1 VRRGADTGGRGR
13 VGGPGQGCRCR
24 ICGESGWV
32 VVTGKVVR
40 FDEFRGYGFVAP
52 STGGEDVFL
61 HVNDLQFDK
70 RLLGPGALV
79 EFDVEEGD
87 RGLKAS
93 HVRMISRGGER
104 PVPSSSPLSSSSLPD
119 SEAEPKPVF
128 RTADDDGMC
137 DVLSVKE
144 FLEEVTETLLDAA
157 PSITA
162 EQIVH
167 IRQRLAQ
174 VAHTHGWVEA

>member
-1 VRRGADTGGRGR
+1 
-13 VGGPGQGCRCR
+13 
-24 ICGESGWV
+24 V
-32 VVTGKVVR
+32 VAGKVVR

-52 STGGEDVFL
+52 DSGGDDVFL

-79 EFDVEEGD
+79 EFDVEDGD

-93 HVRMISRGGER
+93 HVRMITRGAER
-104 PVPSSSPLSSSSLPD
+104 PAPRPAPRV
-119 SEAEPKPVF
+119 
-128 RTADDDGMC
+128 TDDDGMC

-144 FLEEVTETLLDAA
+144 FLEEVTEALLESA
-157 PSITA
+157 PGVTA

>member
-1 VRRGADTGGRGR
+1 
-13 VGGPGQGCRCR
+13 
-24 ICGESGWV
+24 V
-32 VVTGKVVR
+32 VAGKVIR

-52 STGGEDVFL
+52 DSGGEDVFL

-93 HVRMISRGGER
+93 RVRMISKGTDRGTSAR
-104 PVPSSSPLSSSSLPD
+104 
-119 SEAEPKPVF
+119 SEPRSESRA
-128 RTADDDGMC
+128 ADDDMLC

-144 FLEEVTETLLDAA
+144 FLEEVTETLLAAA
-157 PSITA
+157 PSITG

-167 IRQRLAQ
+167 IRQRMAQ
-174 VAHTHGWVEA
+174 VAHNHGWVET

>member
-1 VRRGADTGGRGR
+1 MVA
-13 VGGPGQGCRCR
+13 
-24 ICGESGWV
+24 
-32 VVTGKVVR
+32 GKVVR
-40 FDEFRGYGFVAP
+40 FDEIRGYGFVAP
-52 STGGEDVFL
+52 DTGGDDVFL

-93 HVRMISRGGER
+93 HVRMISRGAER
-104 PVPSSSPLSSSSLPD
+104 LTPATR
-119 SEAEPKPVF
+119 SEPRV
-128 RTADDDGMC
+128 ADDEVLC

-144 FLEEVTETLLDAA
+144 FLEEVTEALLDAA
-157 PSITA
+157 PSLTG

-167 IRQRLAQ
+167 IRQRMAQ

>member
-1 VRRGADTGGRGR
+1 VVEGG
-13 VGGPGQGCRCR
+13 
-24 ICGESGWV
+24 V
-32 VVTGKVVR
+32 VVVAGKVVR
-40 FDEFRGYGFVAP
+40 FDEIRGYGFVAP
-52 STGGEDVFL
+52 DTGGEDVFL

-93 HVRMISRGGER
+93 RVRMISRGTDR
-104 PVPSSSPLSSSSLPD
+104 PTPATR
-119 SEAEPKPVF
+119 SEPRVA
-128 RTADDDGMC
+128 ADDEVLC

-157 PSITA
+157 PTLTG

-167 IRQRLAQ
+167 IRQRMAQ

>member
-1 VRRGADTGGRGR
+1 
-13 VGGPGQGCRCR
+13 
-24 ICGESGWV
+24 V
-32 VVTGKVVR
+32 VAGKVVR

-52 STGGEDVFL
+52 DTGGEDVFL

-93 HVRMISRGGER
+93 HVRMISRGAER
-104 PVPSSSPLSSSSLPD
+104 PAPRPAPRAT
-119 SEAEPKPVF
+119 E
-128 RTADDDGMC
+128 DDGMC

-144 FLEEVTETLLDAA
+144 FLEEVTEALLDSA
-157 PSITA
+157 PGVTG

>member
-1 VRRGADTGGRGR
+1 M
-13 VGGPGQGCRCR
+13 
-24 ICGESGWV
+24 V
-32 VVTGKVVR
+32 VAGKVVR

-52 STGGEDVFL
+52 NTGGEDVFL

-70 RLLGPGALV
+70 RLLGAGALV

-93 HVRMISRGGER
+93 HVRMISKGGDRVTTAPR
-104 PVPSSSPLSSSSLPD
+104 PESR
-119 SEAEPKPVF
+119 AA
-128 RTADDDGMC
+128 ADDDGLC

-157 PSITA
+157 PTITG
-162 EQIVH
+162 EQVVH
-167 IRQRLAQ
+167 IRQRMAQ
-174 VAHTHGWVEA
+174 LAHTHGWVES

>member
-1 VRRGADTGGRGR
+1 VGVVAGR
-13 VGGPGQGCRCR
+13 
-24 ICGESGWV
+24 
-32 VVTGKVVR
+32 VVR

-52 STGGEDVFL
+52 ETGGEDVFL

-70 RLLGPGALV
+70 RLLGPGAQV

-93 HVRMISRGGER
+93 KVRMISRGTDR
-104 PVPSSSPLSSSSLPD
+104 PAPTRAPAMASAPRL
-119 SEAEPKPVF
+119 EP
-128 RTADDDGMC
+128 RAADDDGMC

-157 PSITA
+157 PTITG

-167 IRQRLAQ
+167 IRQRMAQ

>member
-1 VRRGADTGGRGR
+1 MVA
-13 VGGPGQGCRCR
+13 
-24 ICGESGWV
+24 
-32 VVTGKVVR
+32 GKVVR

-52 STGGEDVFL
+52 NTGGEDVFL

-70 RLLGPGALV
+70 RLLGAGALV

-93 HVRMISRGGER
+93 HVRMISKGGDR
-104 PVPSSSPLSSSSLPD
+104 VTSSPRQESR
-119 SEAEPKPVF
+119 AA
-128 RTADDDGMC
+128 ADDDGLC

-157 PSITA
+157 PSVTG

-167 IRQRLAQ
+167 IRQRMAQ
-174 VAHTHGWVEA
+174 LAHTHGWVES

>member
-1 VRRGADTGGRGR
+1 
-13 VGGPGQGCRCR
+13 
-24 ICGESGWV
+24 V
-32 VVTGKVVR
+32 VAGKVIR

-52 STGGEDVFL
+52 DSGGEDVFL

-93 HVRMISRGGER
+93 RVRMISKGTDRATAARSE
-104 PVPSSSPLSSSSLPD
+104 PSS
-119 SEAEPKPVF
+119 EP
-128 RTADDDGMC
+128 RAADDDVLC

-157 PSITA
+157 PSITG

-167 IRQRLAQ
+167 IRQRMAQ
-174 VAHTHGWVEA
+174 VAHSHGWVET

>member
-1 VRRGADTGGRGR
+1 M
-13 VGGPGQGCRCR
+13 
-24 ICGESGWV
+24 V
-32 VVTGKVVR
+32 VAGKVVR

-52 STGGEDVFL
+52 NTGGEDVFL

-70 RLLGPGALV
+70 RLLGAGALV

-93 HVRMISRGGER
+93 HVRMISKGGDR
-104 PVPSSSPLSSSSLPD
+104 VTSSPRQESR
-119 SEAEPKPVF
+119 AA
-128 RTADDDGMC
+128 ADDDGLC

-157 PSITA
+157 PSVTG

-167 IRQRLAQ
+167 IRQRMAQ
-174 VAHTHGWVEA
+174 LAHTHGWVES

>member
-1 VRRGADTGGRGR
+1 MVA
-13 VGGPGQGCRCR
+13 
-24 ICGESGWV
+24 
-32 VVTGKVVR
+32 GKVVR

-52 STGGEDVFL
+52 NTGGEDVFL

-93 HVRMISRGGER
+93 HVRMISRGDRPVER
-104 PVPSSSPLSSSSLPD
+104 PPVTRPD
-119 SEAEPKPVF
+119 P
-128 RTADDDGMC
+128 RMDDDGMC

-157 PSITA
+157 PSMTA

-167 IRQRLAQ
+167 VRQRMAQ
-174 VAHTHGWVEA
+174 LAHTHGWVES

>member
-1 VRRGADTGGRGR
+1 MVA
-13 VGGPGQGCRCR
+13 
-24 ICGESGWV
+24 
-32 VVTGKVVR
+32 GKVVR
-40 FDEFRGYGFVAP
+40 FDEIRGYGFVAP
-52 STGGEDVFL
+52 DTGGEDVFL

-93 HVRMISRGGER
+93 HVRMISRGAER
-104 PVPSSSPLSSSSLPD
+104 MAPVTR
-119 SEAEPKPVF
+119 SEPRV
-128 RTADDDGMC
+128 ADDDVMC

-157 PSITA
+157 PSLTG

-167 IRQRLAQ
+167 VRQRMAQ

>member
-1 VRRGADTGGRGR
+1 MVA
-13 VGGPGQGCRCR
+13 
-24 ICGESGWV
+24 
-32 VVTGKVVR
+32 GKVVR
-40 FDEFRGYGFVAP
+40 FDEIRGYGFVAP
-52 STGGEDVFL
+52 DTGGEDVFL

-93 HVRMISRGGER
+93 HVRMISRGTGADR
-104 PVPSSSPLSSSSLPD
+104 LAPVAR
-119 SEAEPKPVF
+119 SEPRAA
-128 RTADDDGMC
+128 ADDDVLC

-144 FLEEVTETLLDAA
+144 FLEEVTEALLDAA
-157 PSITA
+157 PSLTG

-167 IRQRLAQ
+167 IRQRMAQ

>member
-1 VRRGADTGGRGR
+1 MVA
-13 VGGPGQGCRCR
+13 
-24 ICGESGWV
+24 
-32 VVTGKVVR
+32 GKVVR

-52 STGGEDVFL
+52 DTGGEDVFL

-93 HVRMISRGGER
+93 HVRMISRGVDR
-104 PVPSSSPLSSSSLPD
+104 PVMSSV
-119 SEAEPKPVF
+119 PKPTPRVN
-128 RTADDDGMC
+128 DDDGMC

-144 FLEEVTETLLDAA
+144 FLEEVTETLMDAA
-157 PSITA
+157 PSMTA
-162 EQIVH
+162 EQILHV
-167 IRQRLAQ
+167 RQRLAQ

>member
-1 VRRGADTGGRGR
+1 VK
-13 VGGPGQGCRCR
+13 VG
-24 ICGESGWV
+24 V
-32 VVTGKVVR
+32 VVVAGKVVR

-52 STGGEDVFL
+52 DTGGEDVFL

-93 HVRMISRGGER
+93 RVRMISKGDR
-104 PVPSSSPLSSSSLPD
+104 PAPRP
-119 SEAEPKPVF
+119 EP
-128 RTADDDGMC
+128 RDDDGLC
-137 DVLSVKE
+137 DVLTVKE
-144 FLEEVTETLLDAA
+144 FLEEITECLLDAA
-157 PSITA
+157 PTVTG

>member
-1 VRRGADTGGRGR
+1 MK
-13 VGGPGQGCRCR
+13 GC
-24 ICGESGWV
+24 GV
-32 VVTGKVVR
+32 VAGKVVR

-52 STGGEDVFL
+52 TTGGEDVFL

-70 RLLGPGALV
+70 RLLGPGAMV

-93 HVRMISRGGER
+93 HVRMISRGTEQR
-104 PVPSSSPLSSSSLPD
+104 PPTARP
-119 SEAEPKPVF
+119 EP
-128 RTADDDGMC
+128 RINDDDGMC

-144 FLEEVTETLLDAA
+144 FLEEVTEALLDAA
-157 PSITA
+157 PTVTA

-167 IRQRLAQ
+167 IRQRMAQ
-174 VAHTHGWVEA
+174 LAHTHGWVES

>member
-1 VRRGADTGGRGR
+1 M
-13 VGGPGQGCRCR
+13 
-24 ICGESGWV
+24 V
-32 VVTGKVVR
+32 VAGKVVR

-52 STGGEDVFL
+52 DTGGEDVFL

-93 HVRMISRGGER
+93 HVRMITRGADR
-104 PVPSSSPLSSSSLPD
+104 PVM
-119 SEAEPKPVF
+119 PKPTPRVS
-128 RTADDDGMC
+128 DDDGMC

-144 FLEEVTETLLDAA
+144 FLEEVTETLMDAA
-157 PSITA
+157 PSLTA
-162 EQIVH
+162 EQILHV
-167 IRQRLAQ
+167 RQRLAQ

>member
-1 VRRGADTGGRGR
+1 
-13 VGGPGQGCRCR
+13 
-24 ICGESGWV
+24 V
-32 VVTGKVVR
+32 VVAGKVVR

-52 STGGEDVFL
+52 DTGGEDVFL

-70 RLLGPGALV
+70 RLLGAGALV

-93 HVRMISRGGER
+93 HVRMISKGGDRVTPSPR
-104 PVPSSSPLSSSSLPD
+104 PESR
-119 SEAEPKPVF
+119 AA
-128 RTADDDGMC
+128 ADDDGLC

-157 PSITA
+157 PTITG

-167 IRQRLAQ
+167 IRQRMAQ
-174 VAHTHGWVEA
+174 LAHTHGWVES

>member
-1 VRRGADTGGRGR
+1 
-13 VGGPGQGCRCR
+13 
-24 ICGESGWV
+24 
-32 VVTGKVVR
+32 VVR

-52 STGGEDVFL
+52 DTGGEDVFL

-93 HVRMISRGGER
+93 RVRMISRPE
-104 PVPSSSPLSSSSLPD
+104 SSP
-119 SEAEPKPVF
+119 EP
-128 RTADDDGMC
+128 RADDDLC

-144 FLEEVTETLLDAA
+144 FLEEVTEALLESA
-157 PSITA
+157 PGVTGD
-162 EQIVH
+162 QIVH
-167 IRQRLAQ
+167 IRQRMAQ
-174 VAHTHGWVEA
+174 LAHTHGWVES

>member
-1 VRRGADTGGRGR
+1 MVA
-13 VGGPGQGCRCR
+13 
-24 ICGESGWV
+24 
-32 VVTGKVVR
+32 GKVVR
-40 FDEFRGYGFVAP
+40 FDEIRGYGFVAP
-52 STGGEDVFL
+52 DTGGEDVFL
-61 HVNDLQFDK
+61 HVNDLEFDK

-93 HVRMISRGGER
+93 HVRMISRGAER
-104 PVPSSSPLSSSSLPD
+104 MAPVTR
-119 SEAEPKPVF
+119 SEPRV
-128 RTADDDGMC
+128 ADDDVMC

-144 FLEEVTETLLDAA
+144 FLEEVTEALLDAA
-157 PSITA
+157 PSLTG

-167 IRQRLAQ
+167 IRQRMAQ

>member
-1 VRRGADTGGRGR
+1 
-13 VGGPGQGCRCR
+13 
-24 ICGESGWV
+24 V
-32 VVTGKVVR
+32 VAGKVIR

-52 STGGEDVFL
+52 DSGGEDVFL

-70 RLLGPGALV
+70 RLLGPGAQV

-93 HVRMISRGGER
+93 RVRMISKGTDRAVSARSEPR
-104 PVPSSSPLSSSSLPD
+104 P
-119 SEAEPKPVF
+119 EP
-128 RTADDDGMC
+128 RAADDDVLC

-157 PSITA
+157 PSITG

-167 IRQRLAQ
+167 IRQRMAQ
-174 VAHTHGWVEA
+174 VAHSHGWVET

>member
-1 VRRGADTGGRGR
+1 LWVK
-13 VGGPGQGCRCR
+13 VG
-24 ICGESGWV
+24 V
-32 VVTGKVVR
+32 VVVAGKVVR
-40 FDEFRGYGFVAP
+40 FDEIRGYGFVAP
-52 STGGEDVFL
+52 DTGGEDVFL

-93 HVRMISRGGER
+93 RVRMISRGTER
-104 PVPSSSPLSSSSLPD
+104 VAPVTR
-119 SEAEPKPVF
+119 SESRV
-128 RTADDDGMC
+128 TDDDLC

-144 FLEEVTETLLDAA
+144 FLEEVTEALLDAA
-157 PSITA
+157 PSLTG

-167 IRQRLAQ
+167 IRQRMAQ

>member
-1 VRRGADTGGRGR
+1 
-13 VGGPGQGCRCR
+13 
-24 ICGESGWV
+24 V
-32 VVTGKVVR
+32 VVAGKVVR

-52 STGGEDVFL
+52 NTGGEDVFL

-70 RLLGPGALV
+70 RLLGAGALV

-93 HVRMISRGGER
+93 HVRMISKGGDRVAPSPR
-104 PVPSSSPLSSSSLPD
+104 PESR
-119 SEAEPKPVF
+119 AA
-128 RTADDDGMC
+128 ADDDGLC

-157 PSITA
+157 PTITG

-167 IRQRLAQ
+167 IRQRMAQ
-174 VAHTHGWVEA
+174 LAHTHGWVES

>member
-1 VRRGADTGGRGR
+1 MLW
-13 VGGPGQGCRCR
+13 
-24 ICGESGWV
+24 ESGCV
-32 VVTGKVVR
+32 VVSGKVVR

-52 STGGEDVFL
+52 NTGGEDVFL

-93 HVRMISRGGER
+93 HVRMISRGGDR
-104 PVPSSSPLSSSSLPD
+104 PATP
-119 SEAEPKPVF
+119 EPKPVF
-128 RTADDDGMC
+128 RATDDDGMC

>member
-1 VRRGADTGGRGR
+1 MAGASCR
-13 VGGPGQGCRCR
+13 VVLDVGL
-24 ICGESGWV
+24 CGESGCV
-32 VVTGKVVR
+32 VVVAGKVVR

-52 STGGEDVFL
+52 DTGGEDVFL

-93 HVRMISRGGER
+93 HVRMISRGAER
-104 PVPSSSPLSSSSLPD
+104 PAVS
-119 SEAEPKPVF
+119 
-128 RTADDDGMC
+128 TAPRPAPRMTDDDGMC

-144 FLEEVTETLLDAA
+144 FLEEVTEALMDAA
-157 PSITA
+157 PSITG
-162 EQIVH
+162 EQILHV
-167 IRQRLAQ
+167 RQRLAQ
-174 VAHTHGWVEA
+174 VAHAHGWVEA

>member
-1 VRRGADTGGRGR
+1 LVKGAG
-13 VGGPGQGCRCR
+13 VAA
-24 ICGESGWV
+24 
-32 VVTGKVVR
+32 GKVIR

-52 STGGEDVFL
+52 ETGGEDVFL

-79 EFDVEEGD
+79 EFDIEEGD

-93 HVRMISRGGER
+93 RVRMISKGADRAPQQAGPRTTATSTGTSTLPR
-104 PVPSSSPLSSSSLPD
+104 P
-119 SEAEPKPVF
+119 EP
-128 RTADDDGMC
+128 RASDDDVMC

-144 FLEEVTETLLDAA
+144 FLEEVTESLLDAA
-157 PSITA
+157 PTITG

-167 IRQRLAQ
+167 IRQRMAQ
-174 VAHTHGWVEA
+174 IAHSHGWVEA

>member
-1 VRRGADTGGRGR
+1 MVA
-13 VGGPGQGCRCR
+13 
-24 ICGESGWV
+24 
-32 VVTGKVVR
+32 GKVVR

-52 STGGEDVFL
+52 DTGGEDVFL

-93 HVRMISRGGER
+93 HVRMISRGAER
-104 PVPSSSPLSSSSLPD
+104 PAPRPAPRAT
-119 SEAEPKPVF
+119 E
-128 RTADDDGMC
+128 DDGMC

-144 FLEEVTETLLDAA
+144 FLEEVTEALLDSA
-157 PSITA
+157 PGVTG